1 MPKGRVSVEFARAN
15 TRNGLTYPN
24 SRFIMR
30 TGLGCEPGFDGKMAL
45 DKLRR
50 QQLIDRMA
58 RRIADLGLTAPAILF
73 LEMHKPL
80 AFLVA
85 QLLLVAQPFLSIGL
99 NNADLSDFAAIIED
113 RGGVEELIERL
124 ESIKSD
130 QPAAP
135 QLRQRT

>member
-1 MPKGRVSVEFARAN
+1 
-15 TRNGLTYPN
+15 
-24 SRFIMR
+24 
-30 TGLGCEPGFDGKMAL
+30 
-45 DKLRR
+45 
-50 QQLIDRMA
+50 MA